1 MKKILIG
8 VIVTIVVVAF
18 LVPVILGKTDASS
31 TNEKNQKRVDK
42 ARLVNAE
49 KERKYIENRILG
61 ISHLTPI
68 FANTDATFPAALRGE
83 ALDDLNI
90 LSTTKTDLEAVITFL
105 DEGNNEAAD
114 SAYQL
119 IESKTHKVTIQSRE
133 RRNKIRND
141 FRAALSEKYQHK
153 GVVYTEFEWEMLKRK
168 LKGLL
173 IDRDTQVSRRAYLM
187 QPADNAQFYYLQDQL
202 EALGETELQL
212 FFYKLHYEVVYQLL
226 KNDGSASFALD
237 YGVALQRFTDDNE
250 RVIEVLE
257 DPVNQLMNNPTV
269 DVARFSEPLKAY
281 LSALRKQGKAQEF
294 ERFTQTIVGSIK
306 NNMLGLDKK
315 VQSTNSMPALIP
327 YVRANLRI
335 VAAKSLYELGII
347 DEAVLMI
354 EDAKT
359 FYQPLDTN
367 EIAEV
372 NALIEEYQQSSKE

>member
-1 MKKILIG
+1 M
-8 VIVTIVVVAF
+8 
-18 LVPVILGKTDASS
+18 
-31 TNEKNQKRVDK
+31 
-42 ARLVNAE
+42 
-49 KERKYIENRILG
+49 
-61 ISHLTPI
+61 
-68 FANTDATFPAALRGE
+68 
-83 ALDDLNI
+83 
-90 LSTTKTDLEAVITFL
+90 ITFL
-105 DEGNNEAAD
+105 DDGNNEAAD

-212 FFYKLHYEVVYQLL
+212 FFYKLHYEIVYQLL

-281 LSALRKQGKAQEF
+281 LSALKKQGKAQEF
-294 ERFTQTIVGSIK
+294 ERFTQTIIGSIK

-335 VAAKSLYELGII
+335 VAAKLLYELDIV

-372 NALIEEYQQSSKE
+372 NALIEEYQQSSK